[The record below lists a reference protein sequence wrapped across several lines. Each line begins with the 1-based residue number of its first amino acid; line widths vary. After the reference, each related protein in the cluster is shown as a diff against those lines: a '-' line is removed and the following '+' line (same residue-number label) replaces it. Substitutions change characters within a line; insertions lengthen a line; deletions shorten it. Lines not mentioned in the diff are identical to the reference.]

1 MLPHNDRRCQ
11 GSRASDHEQTPPLEG
26 FVQRVAAALAGPL
39 PGAAAQRA
47 MSVQPRTE
55 LPDGTLTGDLHQSAV
70 LVLIYRHDGDLW
82 LPLVR
87 RSATLRQHG
96 GQLAL
101 PGGRREAG
109 DASLW
114 ATAVRETAEEIGVD
128 PRDIRYLGA
137 LTELVIAVSSNLVH
151 PYVGYVDQRPCF
163 RLQQSEVVGLLHL
176 PLAAL
181 LDDETKYVEEWDLSG
196 RRARVPFYR
205 YQDGVIWGATAM
217 ILSEFEALLRQ
228 VW

>member
-1 MLPHNDRRCQ
+1 M
-11 GSRASDHEQTPPLEG
+11 
-26 FVQRVAAALAGPL
+26 
-39 PGAAAQRA
+39 
-47 MSVQPRTE
+47 
-55 LPDGTLTGDLHQSAV
+55 
-70 LVLIYRHDGDLW
+70 LVLIYPHEGALW

-101 PGGRREAG
+101 PGGRREPA
-109 DASLW
+109 DPSLW

-128 PRDIRYLGA
+128 SQEIRCLGA
-137 LTELVIAVSSNLVH
+137 LTALEIPVSNNLVQ

-163 RLQQSEVVGLLHL
+163 RLQQSEVAGLLHL

-181 LDDETKYVEEWDLSG
+181 LDAESKHVELWDLSG
-196 RRARVPFYR
+196 RRAQVPFYR

-217 ILSEFEALLRQ
+217 ILSEFEVVLRRAWQ
-228 VW
+228 NETPQAHTGPAASH